1 MIWFRAVWTDENFRP
16 NPRRGKMAI
25 GDPAPNFS
33 KHDFMNGGT
42 YTLSDHL
49 GDVILLAF
57 LWDG

>member
-1 MIWFRAVWTDENFRP
+1 
-16 NPRRGKMAI
+16 MAI

-33 KHDFMNGGT
+33 KHDFMKGGT
-42 YTLSDHL
+42 FTLSAHT